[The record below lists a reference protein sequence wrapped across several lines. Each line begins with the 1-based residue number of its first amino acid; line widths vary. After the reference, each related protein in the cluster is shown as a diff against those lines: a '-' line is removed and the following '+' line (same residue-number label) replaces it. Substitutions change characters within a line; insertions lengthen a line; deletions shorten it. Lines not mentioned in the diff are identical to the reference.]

1 MRTHRSAAGF
11 SLVEVMVALLILGVA
26 VVGMA
31 QGITA
36 ALRSNK
42 DSEWQTTAAFLAA
55 GRIELLRA
63 DLFLSDGVTEG
74 RGEGGLSQYRWTE
87 TVSPTPISGL
97 HAVTV
102 EVRHGTEASPLYELR
117 TLLFDPPAG
126 SRTNLPAGSDRSA
139 RARAAGRDSR

>member
-1 MRTHRSAAGF
+1 MRTHDSSAGF
-11 SLVEVMVALLILGVA
+11 SLVEVMVALLILAVA
-26 VVGMA
+26 VIGMA
-31 QGITA
+31 QGITT

-55 GRIELLRA
+55 GQIELLRA

-74 RGEGGLSQYRWTE
+74 QGTAGLSQYRWTE

-102 EVRHGTEASPLYELR
+102 DVRHGTDTAPLYELR
-117 TLLFDPPAG
+117 TLIFDPPAG
-126 SRTNLPAGSDRSA
+126 SRTNLPAGSERSSRARSA
-139 RARAAGRDSR
+139 RRDSR